1 MKKLN
6 KKWLIGISSLSIGIG
21 VVSSPIIA
29 SKINY
34 NSKNINEYKDN
45 LNTKI
50 DYNLVE
56 SLLF

>member
-34 NSKNINEYKDN
+34 NSKNINE
-45 LNTKI
+45 
-50 DYNLVE
+50 V
-56 SLLF
+56 